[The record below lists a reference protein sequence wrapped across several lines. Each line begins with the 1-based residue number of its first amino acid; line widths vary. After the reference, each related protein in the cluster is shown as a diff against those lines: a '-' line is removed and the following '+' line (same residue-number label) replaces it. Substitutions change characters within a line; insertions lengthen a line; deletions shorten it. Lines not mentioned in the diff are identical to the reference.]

1 VLEVS
6 TFTVTRSAKQ
16 YNDGS
21 VEYDVKVR
29 LSETSGKSGVTLRV
43 YSLAYPGTLGGD
55 YGCSGTLSPQIKA
68 GETWDM
74 DSAGY
79 CAPGSILLKP
89 GDTPSTVTVSFSATF
104 ADDDGRVGTVAA
116 SVALLVAK

>member
-1 VLEVS
+1 
-6 TFTVTRSAKQ
+6 
-16 YNDGS
+16 

-29 LSETSGKSGVTLRV
+29 LSETSGKSGATLTSV
-43 YSLAYPGTLGGD
+43 VLSTPNETD
-55 YGCSGTLSPQIKA
+55 YGCAGAQNAKIKT

-74 DSAGY
+74 DSLGY
-79 CAPGSILLKP
+79 CTPDPILLRP